1 MSLQRYRINN
11 CADIADDNGGYCL
24 SEDVDHIEKR
34 HSAVISNHIHFST
47 EEFMAF
53 AAFAMENDS
62 TDQSAD
68 MEVIHS
74 MLEQIAV
81 NCLGFDDWI
90 QAYHQL

>member
-1 MSLQRYRINN
+1 MLQRYRINN
-11 CADIADDNGGYCL
+11 CADIAEDGGPYCL
-24 SEDVDHIEKR
+24 SEDVAEIEKC
-34 HSAVISNHIHFST
+34 HSRVINSHIHFST

-53 AAFAMENDS
+53 ATFAMENDS

-68 MEVIHS
+68 MTVIHS

-90 QAYHQL
+90 QAYHQI